1 MSRTM
6 RAASASACVAAFV
19 ATFSPPAFGAE
30 YTVSPMRLELSRA
43 ARSGVVTLT
52 NTGASRIDFQMTA
65 MEWTQ
70 DAQGVDHYAETGEI
84 IFFPKILTL
93 VPNEDRVIRVGAKS
107 APAASERTFRLFIER
122 IPAPEPEPLSPG
134 AHIAVNI
141 RFALPI
147 FVKPVLRKTQGE
159 FTNVALARSELT
171 VALRNAGNEHFLLDD
186 GIVVSGRT
194 ARGEELFA
202 QRISDRYLLAG
213 IVKVYM
219 ASIAKDICVRLAT
232 LEVTAKTQ
240 QFTLSRKLDV
250 DPASCG

>member
-1 MSRTM
+1 MSSTM
-6 RAASASACVAAFV
+6 RVAQACVSVLV
-19 ATFSPPAFGAE
+19 AIFSPPTPCAE
-30 YTVSPMRLELSRA
+30 YTVSPMRLELTRE

-93 VPNEDRVIRVGAKS
+93 APKEDRVIRVGAKS

-159 FTNVALARSELT
+159 FTDVALARSELT

-186 GIVVSGRT
+186 GIG
-194 ARGEELFA
+194 
-202 QRISDRYLLAG
+202 
-213 IVKVYM
+213 
-219 ASIAKDICVRLAT
+219 ASAPLRLCRLRAP
-232 LEVTAKTQ
+232 L
-240 QFTLSRKLDV
+240 
-250 DPASCG
+250 PG

>member
-1 MSRTM
+1 MSSTM
-6 RAASASACVAAFV
+6 RVALACVAVLV
-19 ATFSPPAFGAE
+19 AIFSAPTRGAE
-30 YTVSPMRLELSRA
+30 YTVSPMRLELSRE

-52 NTGASRIDFQMTA
+52 NTGPSRIDFQMTA

-70 DAQGVDHYAETGEI
+70 DNDGVDHYGETGEI

-93 VPNEDRVIRVGAKS
+93 AQNEDRVIRVGAKS
-107 APAASERTFRLFIER
+107 APGATERTFRLFIER
-122 IPAPEPEPLSPG
+122 IPAPEPEPLSAG

-147 FVKPVLRKTQGE
+147 FVKPVLRLTQGE
-159 FTNVALARSELT
+159 FTDVALARSELI

-186 GIVVSGRT
+186 GIAVSGRT
-194 ARGEELFA
+194 ARGEEIFA

-213 IVKVYM
+213 VVKRYTT
-219 ASIAKDICVRLAT
+219 SIAKEVCARLAT

>member
-1 MSRTM
+1 MSFTM
-6 RAASASACVAAFV
+6 RAASACVTALV
-19 ATFSPPAFGAE
+19 AIFSPPTSGAE
-30 YTVSPMRLELSRA
+30 YTVSPMRLELSRE
-43 ARSGVVTLT
+43 ARSSVVTLT

-70 DAQGVDHYAETGEI
+70 DNMGVDHYAETGEI

-93 VPNEDRVIRVGAKS
+93 APNEDRVIRVGAKS
-107 APAASERTFRLFIER
+107 APAATERTFRLFIER
-122 IPAPEPEPLSPG
+122 IPAPEPEPLAPG
-134 AHIAVNI
+134 AHISVNI

-147 FVKPVLRKTQGE
+147 FVKPILRKTQGE
-159 FTNVALARSELT
+159 FTDLALAKSELAVT
-171 VALRNAGNEHFLLDD
+171 LRNAGNEHFLLDD
-186 GIVVSGRT
+186 GVAVSGRT
-194 ARGEELFA
+194 VRGEEILV

-213 IVKVYM
+213 VAKRYT

-232 LEVTAKTQ
+232 LEVMVNTQ

>member
-1 MSRTM
+1 MSAMM
-6 RAASASACVAAFV
+6 RAVSACVAALV
-19 ATFSPPAFGAE
+19 AIFSPPAAGVE
-30 YTVSPMRLELSRA
+30 YTVSPMRLELSRE

-52 NTGASRIDFQMTA
+52 NTGTSRIDFQMTA

-70 DAQGVDHYAETGEI
+70 DNDGADHYAETGEI

-93 VPNEDRVIRVGAKS
+93 APNEDRVIRVGAKS
-107 APAASERTFRLFIER
+107 APAATERTFRLFIER
-122 IPAPEPEPLSPG
+122 IPAPLPEPLAPG
-134 AHIAVNI
+134 AHISVNI

-147 FVKPVLRKTQGE
+147 FVRPVLRKTQGE
-159 FTNVALARSELT
+159 FTDVTLAKSELAVT
-171 VALRNAGNEHFLLDD
+171 LRNAGNEHFLLDD
-186 GIVVSGRT
+186 GVAVSGRT
-194 ARGEELFA
+194 VRGEEILV

-213 IVKVYM
+213 VAKRYT
-219 ASIAKDICVRLAT
+219 ASIAKHICVRLAT

>member
-1 MSRTM
+1 M
-6 RAASASACVAAFV
+6 
-19 ATFSPPAFGAE
+19 
-30 YTVSPMRLELSRA
+30 
-43 ARSGVVTLT
+43 
-52 NTGASRIDFQMTA
+52 
-65 MEWTQ
+65 
-70 DAQGVDHYAETGEI
+70 
-84 IFFPKILTL
+84 
-93 VPNEDRVIRVGAKS
+93 
-107 APAASERTFRLFIER
+107 
-122 IPAPEPEPLSPG
+122 
-134 AHIAVNI
+134 
-141 RFALPI
+141 
-147 FVKPVLRKTQGE
+147 KPVLRKTQGE